1 MLQQRLAQVQPETKG
16 QSVEEE
22 TLKETLHTLELPD
35 TSALLAAMDEVE
47 LAAGEVEVP
56 LDEAKT

>member
-1 MLQQRLAQVQPETKG
+1 MLQQRLARVQPETKG

-35 TSALLAAMDEVE
+35 TSALLTAMDEVE
-47 LAAGEVEVP
+47 LAAGGVGVP
-56 LDEAKT
+56 LDEVKT